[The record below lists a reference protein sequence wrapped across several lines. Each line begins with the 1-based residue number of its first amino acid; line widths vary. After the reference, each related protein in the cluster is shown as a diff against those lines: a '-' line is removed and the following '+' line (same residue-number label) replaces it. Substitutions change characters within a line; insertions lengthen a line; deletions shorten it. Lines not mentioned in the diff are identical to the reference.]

1 MMTLLLFLLAQR
13 PAQAEGVDAH
23 HFTPLPTLGEPLGL
37 VETWRVTPQLPGSFS
52 VSGTVDMSRG
62 NALLVYEDWEG
73 VVETPLLDDVLALN
87 LSARAALT
95 PRLSVALMGPLL
107 LRSEGASGQQGAGL
121 GDLRLAAPIGLII
134 RESKGLAL
142 GVVPGLDLPTGDST
156 QYAGD
161 PGLGLSGILAAGW
174 RAERLSLDLNVGA
187 QRHPAAEATQS
198 AEAIGGAALL
208 LAGGASFALSPS
220 LGVAAEAN
228 LQRAL
233 GEGIVRPGE
242 GLLSARGQLGTG
254 LTWTAGAGV
263 GLGEAV
269 GAPQWRLFGGVGYA
283 RVVDPASD
291 RDLDGIVDDL
301 DACVRKAE
309 VKNGYNDADG
319 CPDALAELD
328 LTVLNDQG
336 EPVVGAS
343 LSVDGLSLTTDAQ
356 GRLPV
361 PPRAP
366 DAGLST
372 SLSAEG
378 YSPLPI
384 SRPTLSEGP
393 QAETVTLPWL
403 PGTVRLIVKDEAGQ
417 PVPAVVEL
425 KGPTPQARRQ
435 LSAEGRDQ
443 LVLGAGDWQLLV
455 SAPGKGAEVRQIK
468 LDGVSTALTVVELTL
483 TVPVVELQA
492 KEVVIT
498 QAILFDLDAATLRP
512 DAEPI
517 LRQVAGLL
525 IQHPELTRVEI
536 QGHTDD
542 QGEADYNLTLSQA
555 RVETVRTWLIASGV
569 DADRLVAKGYGE
581 SKPIQPNTTE
591 AGQAANRRV
600 QFVILAQQPP
610 PKKP

>member
-1 MMTLLLFLLAQR
+1 MTLFLLLLAQ
-13 PAQAEGVDAH
+13 AQAEGVDAH
-23 HFTPLPTLGEPLGL
+23 HFTPLPTLGAPLSL
-37 VETWRVTPQLPGSFS
+37 VETWRVTSQLPGSFS
-52 VSGTVDMSRG
+52 VSGTMDMSRG
-62 NALLVYEDWEG
+62 NAVLIYEDWEG

-87 LSARAALT
+87 LSAGAALT
-95 PRLSVALMGPLL
+95 PRLSVAVMGPLF

-121 GDLRLAAPIGLII
+121 GDVRLAAPIGLVIP
-134 RESKGLAL
+134 ETTGVAL

-156 QYAGD
+156 QYAGA
-161 PGLGLSGILAAGW
+161 PGLGLSALVAAGY
-174 RAERLSLDLNVGA
+174 RAERLSVDLNVGA

-208 LAGGASFALSPS
+208 LAGGASFAVSQS
-220 LGVAAEAN
+220 VGVAAEAN

-233 GEGIVRPGE
+233 GEGVVRPGE
-242 GLLSARGQLGTG
+242 ALLSARGLLGTG

-291 RDLDGIVDDL
+291 RDLDGVVDDL

-343 LSVDGLSLTTDAQ
+343 LSVDGVTLTTDAQ
-356 GRLPV
+356 GRLRV

-366 DAGLST
+366 DAALTT
-372 SLSAEG
+372 SLTAEG

-384 SRPTLSEGP
+384 DRATLSEGP
-393 QAETVTLPWL
+393 QAETLTLPWL
-403 PGTVRLIVKDEAGQ
+403 PGTVRLIVKDAAGQ
-417 PVPAVVEL
+417 PVPAVVTL
-425 KGPTPQARRQ
+425 KGPTPQTRQ
-435 LSAEGRDQ
+435 LGAEGREQ

-483 TVPVVELQA
+483 TPPVVELQA

-542 QGEADYNLTLSQA
+542 QGDAEYNLKLSQE
-555 RVETVRTWLIASGV
+555 RVETVRAWLIASGV
-569 DADRLVAKGYGE
+569 DPERLVAQGYGE

-610 PKKP
+610 EKKR

>member
-1 MMTLLLFLLAQR
+1 MTLILFLLAQR

-52 VSGTVDMSRG
+52 VSGTMDMSRG
-62 NALLVYEDWEG
+62 NAVLVVEDWEG

-95 PRLSVALMGPLL
+95 PRLSVSLMGPLL
-107 LRSEGASGQQGAGL
+107 LRSEGASGPQGAGL
-121 GDLRLAAPIGLII
+121 GDLRLAAPIGVLVP
-134 RESKGLAL
+134 ESTGLAL
-142 GVVPGLDLPTGDST
+142 GVVPGVSLPTGDST
-156 QYAGD
+156 QYVGA
-161 PGLGLSGILAAGW
+161 PGVGLSALVAAGW
-174 RAERLSLDLNVGA
+174 RTERLSVDVNLGA
-187 QRHPAAEATQS
+187 QRHPDAEATQS
-198 AEAIGGAALL
+198 TEAIGGAAVL

-220 LGVAAEAN
+220 VGVAAEAN

-254 LTWTAGAGV
+254 LTWMAGAGV

-336 EPVVGAS
+336 EPVVGAR
-343 LSVDGLSLTTDAQ
+343 LDLDGATLTTDAQ
-356 GRLPV
+356 GRLRLPA
-361 PPRAP
+361 RSP
-366 DAGLST
+366 DLPLTT

-378 YSPLPI
+378 YSPLPLD
-384 SRPTLSEGP
+384 RPTLAEGP
-393 QAETVTLPWL
+393 QAETLTVSWL
-403 PGTVRLIVKDEAGQ
+403 PGTVRIIVKDEAGQ
-417 PVPAVVEL
+417 AVPAVVEI
-425 KGPTPQARRQ
+425 KGPAPQTRQ
-435 LSAEGRDQ
+435 LGAEGRAQ

-468 LDGVSTALTVVELTL
+468 LDGVNTALTVVELTL
-483 TVPVVELQA
+483 TAPVVELQA

-542 QGEADYNLTLSQA
+542 QGEADYNLKLSQA
-555 RVETVRTWLIASGV
+555 RVETVRASLIASGV

-581 SKPIQPNTTE
+581 TKPIQPNTTE

>member
-1 MMTLLLFLLAQR
+1 MTLILFLLAQR

-52 VSGTVDMSRG
+52 VSGAMDMSRG
-62 NALLVYEDWEG
+62 NAVLVYEDWEG
-73 VVETPLLDDVLALN
+73 VVETPLLDSVLALN

-95 PRLSVALMGPLL
+95 PRVSVALMGPLL
-107 LRSEGASGQQGAGL
+107 LRSEGPSGPQGAGI
-121 GDLRLAAPIGLII
+121 GDLRLAAPISVLTPAAT
-134 RESKGLAL
+134 GLAL
-142 GVVPGLDLPTGDST
+142 GVVPGLDLPTGDSA
-156 QYAGD
+156 QYVGS
-161 PGLGLSGILAAGW
+161 PGLGLSALLAAGW
-174 RAERLSLDLNVGA
+174 RAERLSVDLNLGA

-198 AEAIGGAALL
+198 AESIGGAALRV
-208 LAGGASFALSPS
+208 AGGASFALTESV
-220 LGVAAEAN
+220 GVAAEAN
-228 LQRAL
+228 LERAL
-233 GEGIVRPGE
+233 GGGVARPAE
-242 GLLSARGQLGTG
+242 GLVSARGRVGG
-254 LTWTAGAGV
+254 ALTWTAGAGV

-269 GAPQWRLFGGVGYA
+269 GAPSWRLFGGVGYA

-319 CPDALAELD
+319 CPDALAELT
-328 LTVLNDQG
+328 LTVVNDEG
-336 EPVVGAS
+336 APVPGAS
-343 LSVDGLSLTTDAQ
+343 LPLDGATLTADAQ
-356 GRLPV
+356 GRLSLPA
-361 PPRAP
+361 RAP
-366 DAGLST
+366 DLPLTST
-372 SLSAEG
+372 LSAEG
-378 YSPLPI
+378 YSPLAL

-393 QAETVTLPWL
+393 QAETLTLPWL
-403 PGTVRLIVKDEAGQ
+403 PGTVRVIVKDEAGA
-417 PVPAVVEL
+417 PVAARVEL
-425 KGPTPQARRQ
+425 QGPTPQTVQ

-443 LVLGAGDWQLLV
+443 RVLGAGDWQLLV
-455 SAPGKGAEVRQIK
+455 TAPGKGVEARQIS

-483 TVPVVELQA
+483 RPPVVELQA

-525 IQHPELTRVEI
+525 IQHPELTSIEI

-542 QGEADYNLTLSQA
+542 QGETDYNLTLSQA
-555 RVETVRTWLIASGV
+555 RVEVVRTWLIANGV
-569 DADRLVAKGYGE
+569 AAERLVAKGYGE

>member
-1 MMTLLLFLLAQR
+1 MTLFLLLLA

-52 VSGTVDMSRG
+52 VSGTMDMSRG
-62 NALLVYEDWEG
+62 NAVLVYEDWEG

-95 PRLSVALMGPLL
+95 PRVSVALMGPLL
-107 LRSEGASGQQGAGL
+107 LRSEGASGPQGVGL
-121 GDLRLAAPIGLII
+121 GDLRLAAPVGLVIPDAA
-134 RESKGLAL
+134 GFAL
-142 GVVPGLDLPTGDST
+142 GVVPGIDLPTGDST
-156 QYAGD
+156 QYAGA
-161 PGLGLSGILAAGW
+161 PGLGLSALVAAGW

-208 LAGGASFALSPS
+208 LAGGASFAVAQNV
-220 LGVAAEAN
+220 GVAAEAN

-233 GEGIVRPGE
+233 GDGIVRPGE
-242 GLLSARGQLGTG
+242 ATLSAHGLLGTG

-291 RDLDGIVDDL
+291 RDLDGVVDDL

-309 VKNGYNDADG
+309 VKNGYSDADG
-319 CPDALAELD
+319 CPDALAELE

-343 LSVDGLSLTTDAQ
+343 LTLDGATLTTDAQ
-356 GRLPV
+356 GRLRV
-361 PPRAP
+361 PARAP
-366 DAGLST
+366 DAPLTT

-393 QAETVTLPWL
+393 QAEILTLPWL
-403 PGTVRLIVKDEAGQ
+403 PGTVRLIVKDDAGL
-417 PVPAVVEL
+417 PVPALVAL
-425 KGPTPQARRQ
+425 KGPSPQTRQ
-435 LSAEGRDQ
+435 LGAEGREQ

-483 TVPVVELQA
+483 TPPVVELQA

-525 IQHPELTRVEI
+525 IQHPELTQVEI

-542 QGEADYNLTLSQA
+542 QGDADYNLKLSQA
-555 RVETVRTWLIASGV
+555 RVETVRAWLIASGV
-569 DADRLVAKGYGE
+569 DPERLVAQGYGE

-610 PKKP
+610 PKKR